1 MPTFSWPPLFHC
13 AVFIRLLCLNNHEAI
28 IFFYATSCR
37 VWLQLVS
44 MRMHNHDLN
53 PHISCKTVYFM
64 QILTATVEKH
74 RRDVVLHPIID
85 RYSETYIL

>member
-1 MPTFSWPPLFHC
+1 
-13 AVFIRLLCLNNHEAI
+13 
-28 IFFYATSCR
+28 
-37 VWLQLVS
+37 

-53 PHISCKTVYFM
+53 PHISGKTVYFM